1 MRNLKLL
8 AILVVGAFAFQS
20 CNNDDEGSSANKADL
35 VGVWTSSEIDISFIA
50 DGESIQDEDA
60 ENILRESESSTIEF
74 KEDNTYVSDEGTDFE
89 ENGTWSLNGDGSKII
104 FEPENSL
111 EYEVEVLA
119 ASANQIKLKFEEDI
133 TQLAAFIG
141 IEVDNELIIVIEV
154 NMNK

>member
-1 MRNLKLL
+1 M
-8 AILVVGAFAFQS
+8 
-20 CNNDDEGSSANKADL
+20 
-35 VGVWTSSEIDISFIA
+35 
-50 DGESIQDEDA
+50 
-60 ENILRESESSTIEF
+60 RESESSTIEF